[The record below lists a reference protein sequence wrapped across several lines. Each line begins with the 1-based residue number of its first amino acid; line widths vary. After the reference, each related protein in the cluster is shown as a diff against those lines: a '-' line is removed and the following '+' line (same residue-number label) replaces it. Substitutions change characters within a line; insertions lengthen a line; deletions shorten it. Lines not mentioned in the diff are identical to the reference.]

1 MPTYIQ
7 PGTIADVLMLEVAQ
21 GWTKEVGVMAAGVAY
36 ARGDVLAK
44 VTGKYHIV
52 DPAGS
57 GDAAIAVG
65 VLGDPVDATAADAKG
80 VIIARGAVVDA
91 AALVYPAGATAPQI
105 ALAVAQLESRG
116 IVARAVL

>member
-1 MPTYIQ
+1 MPVFNQ
-7 PGTIADVLMLEVAQ
+7 PGTIADVLILEVAQ

-36 ARGDVLAK
+36 QRGDVLAK
-44 VTGKYHIV
+44 VSGKYHIV
-52 DPAGS
+52 DPAGA

-80 VIIARGAVVDA
+80 VVIARGAVVDA
-91 AALVYPAGATAPQI
+91 AALIYPTGTTAPQI
-105 ALAVAQLESRG
+105 AAAVAQLESRG